1 MKILSTFL
9 LLLLPFSLFAE
20 ETKWFIGLDAG
31 ATGLVLTE
39 DENATRA
46 YGPQYGLKVGY
57 IEENGRVYLGYTVSS
72 SLGEGV
78 EKTQTPYIALEG
90 ISNEFK
96 VIGSATAKFFFGF
109 RLGASIAD
117 VQNATTL
124 ENSTVTAFMGGAQT
138 GLSFMLPADFEIELA
153 YRHDFTFKDDET
165 NYNAGNVYTGLI
177 YNF

>member
-9 LLLLPFSLFAE
+9 LLILPFSLLAE
-20 ETKWFIGLDAG
+20 EAKWFIGLDAG
-31 ATGLVLTE
+31 ASGVQLSE
-39 DENATRA
+39 DENATRT

-57 IEENGRVYLGYTVSS
+57 IEENGRVYLGYSVASDLSTNVA
-72 SLGEGV
+72 
-78 EKTQTPYIALEG
+78 KTQTPYIALEG

-117 VQNATTL
+117 IQSTTAL
-124 ENSTVTAFMGGAQT
+124 ETSTVTALMGGVQT

-165 NYNAGNVYTGLI
+165 NYDAGNIYTGLI

>member
-9 LLLLPFSLFAE
+9 LLILPFSLFAE
-20 ETKWFIGLDAG
+20 EANWFVGLDAG
-31 ATGLVLTE
+31 ATGVELSE

-57 IEENGRVYLGYTVSS
+57 IEENGRIYLGYTLSS
-72 SLGEGV
+72 DLGTSV
-78 EKTQTPYIALEG
+78 NKTQTPYLALEG

-96 VIGSATAKFFFGF
+96 VIGRSTAKFFAGF

-117 VQNATTL
+117 VQNASTL
-124 ENSTVTAFMGGAQT
+124 ENSTVTALMAGAQV
-138 GLSFMLPADFEIELA
+138 GLSFMLPADLEVELA